1 MTLKKI
7 DGCIQHGD
15 LKIPVGKSRYEK
27 FVAENFSVIQSEFKK
42 IGYIV
47 DGPEDFHHLK
57 GWNKQCRR
65 IKRGS
70 RSLKVSSPNT
80 TGNYVYK
87 NGAPVLDSDGNP
99 IIRSYAIAYDLF
111 HRDQTRE
118 M

>member
-1 MTLKKI
+1 M
-7 DGCIQHGD
+7 
-15 LKIPVGKSRYEK
+15 
-27 FVAENFSVIQSEFKK
+27 IQSEFKK
-42 IGYIV
+42 IGFVV
-47 DGPEDFHHLK
+47 DGPEDFHLLK
-57 GWNKQCRR
+57 GWNREGRR

-80 TGNYVYK
+80 TNNFVYK
-87 NGAPVLDSDGNP
+87 NGATVLDSDGNP